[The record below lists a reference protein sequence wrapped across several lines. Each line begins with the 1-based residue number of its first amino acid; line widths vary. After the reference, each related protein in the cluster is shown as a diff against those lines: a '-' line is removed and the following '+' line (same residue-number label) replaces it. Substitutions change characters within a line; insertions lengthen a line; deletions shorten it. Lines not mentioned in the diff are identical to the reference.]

1 MIVYAESSAVLAWI
15 FQEPRADA
23 VNEAFER
30 ATLVLSSTLTTIEC
44 TRGVRRAEA
53 AGRISARQAE
63 DLLTEFRSL
72 AEGWD
77 AMEIGERV
85 VLAASS
91 PFPLEPVRSPD
102 AIHLASAKVASD
114 SLGDVAVLSLDER
127 VRANAEA
134 LGLGVLPLSA
144 TSASPSR

>member
-15 FQEPRADA
+15 FHEPRADA
-23 VNEAFER
+23 VNEVFEQ
-30 ATLVLSSTLTTIEC
+30 ATLVLSSTLTSIEC

-53 AGRISARQAE
+53 AGRVTAREAE
-63 DLLTEFRSL
+63 ALLTEFRSL

-85 VLAASS
+85 VLAASV
-91 PFPLEPVRSPD
+91 PFPVEPVRSLD
-102 AIHLASAKVASD
+102 AIHLASAKVACD
-114 SLGDVAVLSLDER
+114 SFGDIAVLSFDER

-134 LGLGVLPLSA
+134 LGLTVLPLMTA
-144 TSASPSR
+144 

>member
-23 VNEAFER
+23 VNDVFDR
-30 ATLVLSSTLTTIEC
+30 ATLVLSSALTTIEC

-53 AGRISARQAE
+53 AGRVTAREA
-63 DLLTEFRSL
+63 DTLL
-72 AEGWD
+72 AELRLLADGWD

-85 VLAASS
+85 VLVASA
-91 PFPLEPVRSPD
+91 PFPVEPVRSLD
-102 AIHLASAKVASD
+102 AIHLASAKLASD
-114 SLGDVAVLSLDER
+114 RLGDVAVLSFDER

-134 LGLGVLPLSA
+134 LGLGVLPLTA
-144 TSASPSR
+144 PSASPSR